1 MLSLFGNSQSAKRL
15 DELKKLALFVD
26 LSSREMKIVAGFMHE
41 RNYLK
46 DEVIF
51 DEGEEGQ
58 AIYFIREGKV
68 LICPQGQVEKPIAVL
83 EHSDFFGEL
92 ALLDDA
98 PRARQA
104 RAAESC
110 TLGVFFRGDFLGLM
124 SSHAVIASKI
134 ALQLAR
140 HLAVRLRGTVQDT
153 IAPI

>member
-1 MLSLFGNSQSAKRL
+1 MINLFASSQSAQHL
-15 DELKKLALFVD
+15 AEFKKLALFVE
-26 LSSREMKIVAGFMHE
+26 LSSREMKIVAGFMHH

-58 AIYFIREGKV
+58 AIYFILEGRV
-68 LICPQGQVEKPIAVL
+68 LICPHGQSDKPIAVL
-83 EHSDFFGEL
+83 ERGNFFGEL

-98 PRARQA
+98 PRAGQA
-104 RAAESC
+104 RAADNC

-140 HLAVRLRGTVQDT
+140 HLAVRLRGTVQNRV
-153 IAPI
+153 APL